1 MRGLPD
7 RHLGG
12 SDGAFEE
19 QLWEGQ
25 EDLAQEGLV
34 EWFMDWSRQRQQR
47 ASADCHGSEQEF
59 IMKELALVRE
69 DDVDFFDDSAHRHLH
84 HEAQQSTWKSGD
96 IVFYK
101 SSERPSIAS
110 TAYDGRPSF
119 LSSASPMSTMDS
131 LAQSPKGI
139 GPGPGPE
146 HEVSVSLGAATA
158 VKPKSFGRSGPKFQ
172 GHSPDESTSNDWE
185 LEFMMRGAVH
195 SAAVEEKMQ
204 QQRH

>member
-34 EWFMDWSRQRQQR
+34 EWFMDCARHRQQR
-47 ASADCHGSEQEF
+47 ALADCDGDEQEF
-59 IMKELALVRE
+59 IIKALALGMKNE
-69 DDVDFFDDSAHRHLH
+69 VDFFDEGAHQLLN
-84 HEAQQSTWKSGD
+84 EANQPTCKTGD
-96 IVFYK
+96 LVFQK